1 MQELQAIS
9 AHSTA
14 ITIESICAELDQAN
28 QVAKAKGQA
37 AAMVSASALRAKLGG
52 LMIERVEV
60 GPAGTFDECESY
72 AELAGKM
79 LAECEAGFH
88 PVTDDDRDGLTEL
101 IERQAGELGEF
112 LASIQARPVNGYRE
126 NPADVRW
133 REFRASRPKRGPRS
147 ITGRQ

>member
-1 MQELQAIS
+1 VQELQAIS

-37 AAMVSASALRAKLGG
+37 AVMVSASA
-52 LMIERVEV
+52 VEV

-88 PVTDDDRDGLTEL
+88 PVTDDDREGLTEL